1 MPGNPSTGASFDSV
15 PDTRV
20 MELSDGRELAWVEFG
35 DPAGKPMIGFH
46 GTPGSRFQLIVDEEP
61 VRTAGVRLI
70 SVDRPGYGHS
80 TYQVGRTLVGWP
92 DDVGQLADH
101 LGLDRFGVV
110 GISGGGPHSLVC
122 AAVMPDRVAVAGVLS
137 GVGPLADAGTEEG
150 MMPTNV
156 FITRVGRRAT
166 KPLEV
171 VFGVMTRVQR
181 RWPEQAL
188 RMMANQLP
196 EADAAIIN
204 RPEVRRMFI
213 RDARHASATSGKAAA
228 QDFQLFARDWG
239 FRLADI
245 AVPVYFWQGDAD
257 RNVPVAHAR
266 NMSAA
271 IPGAVL
277 HEEPGQGH
285 MMGLDRTGEIF
296 STLAPLI

>member
-1 MPGNPSTGASFDSV
+1 
-15 PDTRV
+15 
-20 MELSDGRELAWVEFG
+20 MELSDGRELAWMEFG
-35 DPAGKPMIGFH
+35 DPSGKPMIGFH
-46 GTPGSRFQLIVDEEP
+46 GTPGSRFQLIVYEEP

-80 TYQVGRTLVGWP
+80 SYHVRRRLVDWP

-101 LGLDRFGVV
+101 VGLDRFGVV

-122 AAVMPDRVAVAGVLS
+122 AALMPDRVAVAGVLS
-137 GVGPLADAGTEEG
+137 GVGPLAAAGTEEG

-166 KPLEV
+166 KPLEA

-204 RPEVRRMFI
+204 RPEVRGMFLHE
-213 RDARHASATSGKAAA
+213 ARHASATSGKAAA
-228 QDFQLFARDWG
+228 QDFQLFSRDWG
-239 FRLADI
+239 FQLADI
-245 AVPVYFWQGDAD
+245 TVPVHLWQGDAD

-266 NMSAA
+266 LMSAA

-277 HEEPGQGH
+277 HEEPGEGH
-285 MMGLDRTGEIF
+285 MMGLDRTGEIL